1 MKNLGRILQKK
12 KRNKKKAGLPP
23 KDQSRFGKN
32 RHKKP
37 DFTWLSWCVC
47 FEFLRFW
54 VPKLQRTCPLVVN
67 SLRVEMS
74 ARHLGRSFEKKKW
87 GWKFRQDPKLVGG
100 WTTQLKKISQNGNLP
115 QIGVKTKNIWN
126 HHLENEESLRFIE
139 TFHWIFLF
147 WDVGFCLKIVV
158 EKCCSNKLLWI
169 WFFDSTIFPNT
180 KVFASNVGN
189 FWATPRPFAELMAS
203 SGPVVWRER
212 RFHSLKNRDLPKM
225 CPCQAH
231 FVKIF
236 VDDRWCCYRN
246 FWYCW
251 WTKSQTTTWDVQNPS

>member
-1 MKNLGRILQKK
+1 MYLIVSEILWNHSLVQIRKSVGFQTNHSQTLVMKNLRRILQKK
-12 KRNKKKAGLPP
+12 KRNKQKAGLPP

-74 ARHLGRSFEKKKW
+74 ARHLGRSSEKKKW

-115 QIGVKTKNIWN
+115 Q
-126 HHLENEESLRFIE
+126 
-139 TFHWIFLF
+139 
-147 WDVGFCLKIVV
+147 
-158 EKCCSNKLLWI
+158 
-169 WFFDSTIFPNT
+169 
-180 KVFASNVGN
+180 
-189 FWATPRPFAELMAS
+189 
-203 SGPVVWRER
+203 
-212 RFHSLKNRDLPKM
+212 
-225 CPCQAH
+225 
-231 FVKIF
+231 
-236 VDDRWCCYRN
+236 
-246 FWYCW
+246 
-251 WTKSQTTTWDVQNPS
+251 